1 MTTGPRT
8 PEELENLLEDAVI
21 LEDDAAVEALFE
33 SGACIP
39 AFAGES
45 VVTRP
50 VRILQQRDL
59 ALVIGNGV
67 KVLRRAADGT
77 WRCAIT
83 DHRRHPR

>member
-1 MTTGPRT
+1 MITGPRT
-8 PEELENLLEDAVI
+8 PEELESMLEDAVI
-21 LEDDAAVEALFE
+21 LEDSVAVEALFE
-33 SGACIP
+33 SGASVP
-39 AFAGES
+39 ELVGES

-50 VRILQQRDL
+50 VRIFQQRGL
-59 ALVIGNGV
+59 ALVIGHGV